1 MSLYKMKFEFSRQ
14 SWYDSEGVYKL
25 VEKHSDGNRHEYLFW
40 QNMYLNLFRLKTNDC
55 TWKNVLTGELI
66 NNWDHVMRPL
76 TQLEIREFNL
86 NLVTQDLN

>member
-25 VEKHSDGNRHEYLFW
+25 VEKHTDR
-40 QNMYLNLFRLKTNDC
+40 YLNLFRLKTNDC

>member
-1 MSLYKMKFEFSRQ
+1 MSLYKMKFDFSRQ

-25 VEKHSDGNRHEYLFW
+25 VEKHSDR
-40 QNMYLNLFRLKTNDC
+40 YLNNIGTDC

>member
-1 MSLYKMKFEFSRQ
+1 MSLYKIKFDFSRQ

-25 VEKHSDGNRHEYLFW
+25 VEKHSDRYFYNIG
-40 QNMYLNLFRLKTNDC
+40 TDC